1 MLFDLLNSEFT
12 LSENYNY
19 DFIIIGS
26 GPAGITIAK
35 KLESNGKFV
44 ALIEGGGLEET
55 DESRKIY
62 KGKVIGDKYFD
73 LRDCR
78 LRYLGGTS
86 NHWSGMSRNFEDIDF
101 KRDYLGEEYKWPI
114 SLKEINKYQL
124 EASQIIEIENNFND
138 HKIFNSNFKS
148 IEFHDSYVNFKDKY
162 LDEFKRSKK
171 IHLYYNA
178 NLKDFRGNER
188 KINSIILES
197 FNRKSL
203 EISAKNFILCM
214 GGIENSRFLLWIKEK
229 YNNKYFDENL
239 PIGNYWMEHPHFTLG
254 NALIMKKKF
263 PYTNLSLE
271 GEVQEKL
278 KILNCGIRIRW
289 SKEKQSTK
297 KLIKDILCYAPNIGK
312 KFANYFD
319 RNLICGAKIRAAW
332 EQAPNIDSQII
343 LDKDKD
349 FFGIP
354 RPVLNWKKTN
364 LDRRTVL
371 KTLSELNTTL
381 IEKDLGRLQLD
392 NWIIKNEEY
401 PDDDELGGNHHMG
414 GTRMHDSKK
423 YGVVDS
429 NCKVYGSKN
438 LFISGSSVFT
448 TGGHN
453 NPTFPI
459 VMFSIRLANH
469 LLKI

>member
-1 MLFDLLNSEFT
+1 MLYDLLNSNFT

-55 DESRKIY
+55 DVSRKIY
-62 KGKVIGDKYFD
+62 KGTVKGDKYFD

-101 KRDYLGEEYKWPI
+101 KRGYLGEEYKWPI
-114 SLKEINKYQL
+114 SLEDIKKYQK
-124 EASQIIEIENNFND
+124 EASKIIEIDDKFID
-138 HKIFNSNFKS
+138 YKIFNSDFKS
-148 IEFHDSYVNFKDKY
+148 IEFHSSYVNFKDKY
-162 LDEFKRSKK
+162 FDEFKTSKN
-171 IHLYYNA
+171 IHLYLNA
-178 NLKDFRGNER
+178 NLKDFRGSER

-197 FNRKSL
+197 FNRNSL
-203 EISAKNFILCM
+203 EISAKNIILCM
-214 GGIENSRFLLWIKEK
+214 GGIENSRFLLWISEK
-229 YNNKYFDENL
+229 YNNKFFDENL
-239 PIGNYWMEHPHFTLG
+239 PIGKYWMEHPHFTLG
-254 NALIMKKKF
+254 NALIIKRKF

-271 GEVQEKL
+271 GEVQERL
-278 KILNCGIRIRW
+278 RILNCGIRIIW
-289 SKEKQSTK
+289 SKEKQSTR

-319 RNLICGAKIRAAW
+319 KNLICGATIRAAW
-332 EQAPNIDSQII
+332 EQAPNIDNLVS

-349 FFGIP
+349 YFGIP
-354 RPVLNWKKTN
+354 RPVLNWEKTN
-364 LDRRTVL
+364 LDRKTIV
-371 KTLSELNTTL
+371 KTLSELNTIL
-381 IEKDLGRLQLD
+381 IENDMGRLKLD
-392 NWIIKNEEY
+392 DWVLKNEGY
-401 PDDDELGGNHHMG
+401 PVDDELGGNHHMG
-414 GTRMHDSKK
+414 GTRMHNNKK
-423 YGVVDS
+423 YGVVDN

-438 LFISGSSVFT
+438 LYISGSSVFT

-453 NPTFPI
+453 NPTYPI

-469 LLKI
+469 LLTV